1 VHERSKKI
9 PTHTAT
15 KQPATPRATRLD
27 RDQDPTCPET
37 IFSSSRTTQEPLE
50 NPKNQKRPGMGNN
63 IDLNPEGEVETDER
77 YQDQISK
84 RSLES
89 IFGSSPILLIP
100 FLLFSEAA

>member
-1 VHERSKKI
+1 
-9 PTHTAT
+9 
-15 KQPATPRATRLD
+15 
-27 RDQDPTCPET
+27 
-37 IFSSSRTTQEPLE
+37 
-50 NPKNQKRPGMGNN
+50 MGNN